1 VIKNI
6 KGIEVVGISCC
17 VPKKKTINKNIPNH
31 KNIKRIIKTI
41 GIESRPV
48 ASDEICTSDLV
59 LKSANHILKKLNWK
73 SDDIEI
79 LIFVSQTPDYLTPAT
94 SGILQDKLKLKKS
107 TLVLDINLGC
117 SGYTHGL
124 ITISS
129 LMKNL
134 NLKKGL
140 LAVGDVGT
148 QLVNKDDKVANLL
161 FGDAGSVTAIRNVK
175 NDSENLYCDYYSD
188 GSGFQD
194 IIVPS
199 HSLAGR
205 NKLSN
210 RQIINKKD
218 VKKNV
223 RSNANIFLN
232 GASIFNFAINNIP
245 KFIKDISQNFKNIKF
260 CFLHQANKMIQ
271 DSIVNQ
277 LNKNKN
283 KFIFPTSLKNF
294 GNTSSAS
301 IPITICS
308 NYEGKKLPGYSLLC
322 GFGVGLSISAVV
334 VNLRKTKIFK
344 IIKL

>member
-1 VIKNI
+1 M
-6 KGIEVVGISCC
+6 
-17 VPKKKTINKNIPNH
+17 
-31 KNIKRIIKTI
+31 
-41 GIESRPV
+41 
-48 ASDEICTSDLV
+48 
-59 LKSANHILKKLNWK
+59 
-73 SDDIEI
+73 
-79 LIFVSQTPDYLTPAT
+79 TPAT
-94 SGILQDKLKLKKS
+94 SGILQDKLQLKKS

-140 LAVGDVGT
+140 LAVGDVGS

-175 NDSENLYCDYYSD
+175 NDLENLYCDYYSD
-188 GSGFQD
+188 GAGFQD

-205 NKLSN
+205 NKLSY
-210 RQIINKKD
+210 RQITNKKD
-218 VKKNV
+218 IKKNV
-223 RSNANIFLN
+223 RSNANIFLD
-232 GASIFNFAINNIP
+232 GAGIFNFAINNIP
-245 KFIKDISQNFKNIKF
+245 KFIKDISQNIKNIKF

-271 DSIVNQ
+271 DSIENQ

-308 NYEGKKLPGYSLLC
+308 NYEGKKIPGYSLLC

-334 VNLRKTKIFK
+334 VSLRKTKIYK